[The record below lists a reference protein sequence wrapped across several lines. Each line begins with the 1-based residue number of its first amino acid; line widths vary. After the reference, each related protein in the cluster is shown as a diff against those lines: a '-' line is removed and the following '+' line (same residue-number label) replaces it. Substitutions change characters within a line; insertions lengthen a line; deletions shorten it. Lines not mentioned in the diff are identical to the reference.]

1 MIKKGQRFI
10 SNSAVAAMG
19 YDLPAAIGAYMADH
33 SQDII
38 LLTGDGSIQ
47 MNLQELQTI
56 IHHNMNIKIFL
67 INNEGYHSIRQT
79 QKNFFG
85 EPLVGIGTDSGDLS
99 FPSMEK
105 LAWAYGYPYVS
116 AGTNGKLA
124 EAIEKALAMTGPVI
138 CEIFVTT
145 DQNFEPKSSAK
156 RLPDGT
162 LVSPPLEDLSPFL
175 PEEEMDANMVIPRIR
190 G

>member
-1 MIKKGQRFI
+1 
-10 SNSAVAAMG
+10 
-19 YDLPAAIGAYMADH
+19 MADH

-38 LLTGDGSIQ
+38 LITGDGSIQ
-47 MNLQELQTI
+47 MNLQELETVVS
-56 IHHNMNIKIFL
+56 HRMPIKIFI
-67 INNEGYHSIRQT
+67 INNGGYHSIRQT

-85 EPLVGIGTDSGDLS
+85 EPLIGIGVDSGDLG

-105 LAWAYGYPYVS
+105 LAWAYGFPYV
-116 AGTNGKLA
+116 
-124 EAIEKALAMTGPVI
+124 AIHGNKELGEKVEETLAMDGPVI
-138 CEIFVTT
+138 CEVFVTL

-175 PEEEMDANMVIPRIR
+175 PDEEMDKLMIIPRIK
-190 G
+190 